1 MTARRVLLG
10 LSAVAAALSGCG
22 LGPGEAKPGAP
33 AEIRVTRD
41 FGQKELVAERLPDVR
56 DGQTVLRALD
66 AAADVETRYGGR
78 FVQSINGIAGEGA
91 GGRRDWFY
99 YVNGFESGVG
109 AAERTIVS
117 GEVVQWDYRRWD
129 GAMHV
134 RAIVGAFPE
143 PFRSGVAGK
152 RLPVRVECE
161 DDAAQACNSV
171 KGRLRELGVPAT
183 GGALGNAAGPGLLR
197 VVVARWAVAR
207 TVKALAPLERSPDR
221 SGVFARLSRRELL
234 LLGPGGRTVR
244 AAPPGSGL
252 VAAVRPPGQRPV
264 WVVTGL
270 DSAGVERAAAALDE
284 RTLRNAYAVAVTPQG
299 PLRLPLAR

>member
-1 MTARRVLLG
+1 MTRRLLVALCVL
-10 LSAVAAALSGCG
+10 ATAPAGCG
-22 LGPGEAKPGAP
+22 LGPGEPQAGAP

-41 FGQKELVAERLPDVR
+41 FGQQRLVAERLPR
-56 DGQTVLRALD
+56 PRAGQTVLRALD
-66 AAADVETRYGGR
+66 GAADVETRYGGR
-78 FVQSINGIAGEGA
+78 FVQSVNGIEGEGA

-109 AAERTIVS
+109 AAERTIEP

-161 DDAAQACNSV
+161 DDGSPACDSV
-171 KGRLRELGVPAT
+171 KSRLRDLGVPAT

-207 TVKALAPLERSPDR
+207 TVKAATTLERGPER
-221 SGVFARLSRRELL
+221 SGVFARFSRRELL
-234 LLGPGGRTVR
+234 LLGPGGRR
-244 AAPPGSGL
+244 ARVAPLGSGL

-264 WVVTGL
+264 WLVTGL
-270 DSAGVERAAAALDE
+270 DSAGVERAAAALDA
-284 RTLRNAYAVAVTPQG
+284 RTLRDAYAVAVTPTG
-299 PLRLPLAR
+299 PLRLPLSR